1 MSRSA
6 SAGVPEG
13 NSDPR
18 LAAVR
23 ASAESWINKLIDLSR
38 RNNLLFFRDLKTGTL
53 DLSGAPPEVLDDLF
67 SGRSVRISQL
77 LGSGDGT
84 RASAQLRSIWDRA
97 VLNREE
103 KGLETLFMARGMAT
117 WRPADGGRPPEAPLV
132 LLPLSM
138 QFEARGTADV
148 VLSRA
153 GDLQVNPVLCHALR
167 QEFGVVLDPEELL
180 TAGDDEDDLQV
191 PMQEVSE
198 KLHFACSTVPD
209 FAISGRAVIGNFS
222 FQKMAMV
229 KDLRDSGDQLAESVV
244 VSAVAGVASARVSIG
259 AAAHSP
265 NPREFDAVPAENE
278 FLVLDADASQQAVV
292 TAALMGQ
299 TGVIHGPPGTGKSQT
314 IANLIGE
321 CSARGKR
328 VLFVAEKR
336 AALEVVLDRL
346 TRLGL
351 AHLALDLHG
360 ADLSRRE
367 VMEHIS
373 DSLQTTLN
381 ALPPDTSI
389 HSTFESARLRL
400 TGHVE
405 RMHAKRAPSG
415 ESVFQLQG
423 ELLRLPETAK
433 TTLRFRGARLEAL
446 TSDKAR
452 RAEELLTELMAFE
465 DLLTGAN
472 PSAWLKATRQDAL
485 SLQGC
490 LDQARSLTSE
500 VLPVLQE
507 SLSRA
512 AKEGGV
518 VAPRTFTGCTEYVG
532 ILERLTEISRR
543 YRAGFLNENVAL
555 LTRSLEPGRKVWSRI
570 WHFLVDS
577 DYKNAR
583 RRLLEARSTKVSI
596 PTLLNELD
604 EIRSLNLRYRSLTGS
619 SAPPK
624 IPSHLSA
631 LSERLEGA
639 RQCLSAVREV
649 LALAPP
655 DDLAEIAA
663 FTERVVSEASVATRI
678 PRMNEVVS
686 ELDALGLLPLVEEL
700 RRSGR
705 QASSWTQVFRMAWLS
720 SCLEKAQMSEPALA
734 GFDGR
739 VHDKFSSDFRR
750 LDKERIGVA
759 IARVKRAH
767 AERLVAKMN
776 EFPQQAALIRHEG
789 AKKRQIM
796 PLRKLFEQA
805 PDVLTALHPC
815 WMASPLSVSQ
825 LLPPGEHFDLVLFD
839 EASQVLPYDAI
850 SALMRAKHAVV
861 AGDRHQLPPT
871 TFFAAAEEDEEEAGS
886 AIGTEGFESLLDVFH
901 AFAPTWPLDWH
912 YRSRDESLIAF
923 SNRHIYQDRL
933 VTFPSSQRDPSVNH
947 VQVPWEPGKDGQEES
962 AGAEVEQVVDLIL
975 NHAETRPGETLG
987 VITMGIKH
995 MRRVEAKLEAVRR
1008 TRPELD
1014 AFFSPERKERF
1025 FVKNLERVQGDERDA
1040 IILSVGSGRNASGE
1054 PSYRFGPLLY
1064 EGGERRLN
1072 VAITRARNT
1081 MTIVSSFG
1089 HVDMDP
1095 KRSSSK
1101 GAELLR
1107 LYLEYASSGGKL
1119 LGQTEHATV
1128 APNAFE
1134 LDVQEALES
1143 RGLKVIPQWGTSS
1156 YRIDMVVCHPTEPGR
1171 FVLAIECDGATYH
1184 SAPTARDRDRLR
1196 QQHLEALGWHF
1207 CRIWSTDW
1215 FTRKD
1220 AELQRVLKV
1229 YEASRV
1235 APAPPSRRGSAERPA
1250 LTTVRPLA
1258 PRPQKPVI
1266 GSGRKIH
1273 EFNVSE
1279 LIAIVRWIKSDGLL
1293 RTDDDLIDEAV
1304 KNLGFKRRGKRIEDA
1319 LGEAVRRERTA
1330 S

>member
-1 MSRSA
+1 VSRSPSRGA
-6 SAGVPEG
+6 PGNGAGDSP
-13 NSDPR
+13 DPR

-53 DLSGAPPEVLDDLF
+53 DLSGASPEVMDDLF
-67 SGRSVRISQL
+67 NGKSVPISRL

-117 WRPADGGRPPEAPLV
+117 WRPTDGGRPPEAPLV

-138 QFEARGTADV
+138 HFEARATTDV

-153 GDLQVNPVLCHALR
+153 GDLQVNPILCHALR

-180 TAGDDEDDLQV
+180 TAGDDEDNLQV

-229 KDLRDSGDQLAESVV
+229 KDLRDSGDRLAESVV
-244 VSAVAGVASARVSIG
+244 VSAVAGVASARSSIG

-265 NPREFDAVPAENE
+265 NPRDFDSVPAENE

-292 TAALMGQ
+292 AAALMGQ

-360 ADLSRRE
+360 ADVSRRE

-381 ALPPDTSI
+381 ALPPDTGI
-389 HSTFESARLRL
+389 HSAFESARVRL

-405 RMHAKRAPSG
+405 RLHAKRAPSG
-415 ESVFQLQG
+415 KSVFQLQG

-446 TSDKAR
+446 SSDKAR

-465 DLLTGAN
+465 DLLTGAS
-472 PSAWLKATRQDAL
+472 PSAWLKATRQDAV

-490 LDQARSLTSE
+490 VDQARSLASE
-500 VLPVLQE
+500 ALPTLRE
-507 SLSRA
+507 LLTRA
-512 AKEGGV
+512 ATEGGI
-518 VAPRTFTGCTEYVG
+518 VAPATLTGCSDYVG
-532 ILERLTEISRR
+532 ILERLTEIGSR
-543 YRAGFLNENVAL
+543 YKAGILNQNVAL
-555 LTRSLEPGRKVWSRI
+555 LARDLEPGRKVWSRI
-570 WHFLVDS
+570 WHFITDS

-583 RRLLEARSTKVSI
+583 RRLLEARFTQVST
-596 PTLLNELD
+596 TALLNELD
-604 EIRSLNLRYRSLTGS
+604 ELQALALRYRALTAS
-619 SAPPK
+619 SAPPR
-624 IPSHLSA
+624 IPSILRS
-631 LSERLEGA
+631 LSESLERAGKGLA
-639 RQCLSAVREV
+639 GVQVVLPSAP
-649 LALAPP
+649 A

-663 FTERVVSEASVATRI
+663 FCERALSEAPVAMRI

-686 ELDALGLLPLVEEL
+686 ELEALGLLTLIEEL

-705 QASSWTQVFRMAWLS
+705 PAASWTLVFRMAWLT
-720 SCLEKAQMSEPALA
+720 SCLEKAQMGDPALA

-776 EFPQQAALIRHEG
+776 EFPQQAALIQHEG

-871 TFFAAAEEDEEEAGS
+871 TFFAAAEEDEEEVGN

-901 AFAPTWPLDWH
+901 AFAPAWPLDWH

-962 AGAEVEQVVDLIL
+962 AATEVEQVVDLIL
-975 NHAETRPGETLG
+975 NHAETRPAETLG

-995 MRRVEAKLEAVRR
+995 MRRVEAKLEAARR

-1014 AFFSPERKERF
+1014 GFFSPERKERF

-1072 VAITRARNT
+1072 VAVTRARNT

-1101 GAELLR
+1101 GVELLR
-1107 LYLEYASSGGKL
+1107 LYLEYAASGGKL
-1119 LGQTEHATV
+1119 LGQTAQEV
-1128 APNAFE
+1128 VPPNPFE
-1134 LDVQEALES
+1134 LDVLETLES
-1143 RGLKVIPQWGTSS
+1143 RGLKLIPQWGASRC
-1156 YRIDMVVCHPTEPGR
+1156 RIDMVVCHPKEPGR
-1171 FVLAIECDGATYH
+1171 FVLAIECDGASYH

-1196 QQHLEALGWHF
+1196 QQHLEALGWRF

-1220 AELQRVLKV
+1220 AEVQRVLKV
-1229 YEASRV
+1229 YEESLAT
-1235 APAPPSRRGSAERPA
+1235 PAPPSRRASAERPA
-1250 LTTVRPLA
+1250 LTAVRPVA
-1258 PRPQKPVI
+1258 PRPPKPVVS
-1266 GSGRKIH
+1266 SGRKIH
-1273 EFNVSE
+1273 EFNVGE

-1293 RTDDDLIDEAV
+1293 RT
-1304 KNLGFKRRGKRIEDA
+1304 G
-1319 LGEAVRRERTA
+1319 TCQ
-1330 S
+1330 